1 MNKSWLLQY
10 SGFWKEYC
18 EAEEQT
24 CLAYFTTN
32 YYQKKPELSWAIL
45 PEDGYDFKDL
55 VKRFEKEY
63 KLLPRDNGNFNSKFQ
78 FDLESEGHRFVSLI
92 TVECHSR

>member
-10 SGFWKEYC
+10 SGFWKEYS

-45 PEDGYDFKDL
+45 PEDGYDFKDRL
-55 VKRFEKEY
+55 NGLKRNISCYLAITEI
-63 KLLPRDNGNFNSKFQ
+63 LIPNSNSIWNPRATGLS
-78 FDLESEGHRFVSLI
+78 V
-92 TVECHSR
+92 

>member
-10 SGFWKEYC
+10 SGFWKEYS

-32 YYQKKPELSWAIL
+32 CYQKKPELSWAIL
-45 PEDGYDFKDL
+45 PEDGYDFKDWL
-55 VKRFEKEY
+55 NGLKRNM
-63 KLLPRDNGNFNSKFQ
+63 LLPRDNGNFNSKFQ
-78 FDLESEGHRFVSLI
+78 LDLESEGHSFVSLI
-92 TVECHSR
+92 TVECHSG